1 MMKAFVRSFVRHAQ
15 GAISPERKNT
25 RSNIQIMNET
35 EYISLGELLKKK
47 KIFTHC
53 LPLIFILPMPLVFL
67 VSLCL
72 IFALMLSWHICLPH
86 RANARTNARIGF

>member
-47 KIFTHC
+47 KKFYT
-53 LPLIFILPMPLVFL
+53 LPPLNFY
-67 VSLCL
+67 SPY
-72 IFALMLSWHICLPH
+72 AS
-86 RANARTNARIGF
+86 RISR